1 MGSAGM
7 FSPAE
12 CDLCH
17 GFTIEPSYPQIWICE
32 DCEVRRRSYLFLLLW
47 KIDFGVGL
55 EEHFYMH
62 VLDFIVVKADRQ
74 LAARKKHL
82 LHALLARDSVF
93 CQFTHFSGGLKGNIS
108 DTEDIIDRI
117 LVYVAASAELDD
129 VSVSI
134 KMIDVKYNAAVLF
147 PTKKNKARWLA
158 FAGENT
164 LALQKWLQVTSLL
177 PYATRHAQ
185 VLVKARTSLLPHQ
198 PLALED
204 IGGVSI
210 I

>member
-1 MGSAGM
+1 MGSFGM
-7 FSPAE
+7 FCPGVCPY
-12 CDLCH
+12 CD
-17 GFTIEPSYPQIWICE
+17 GFAIEFSYPQIWICE

-55 EEHFYMH
+55 EEYFYMH
-62 VLDFIVVKADRQ
+62 VLDSIVVKADRQ

-129 VSVSI
+129 FRP
-134 KMIDVKYNAAVLF
+134 A
-147 PTKKNKARWLA
+147 
-158 FAGENT
+158 
-164 LALQKWLQVTSLL
+164 
-177 PYATRHAQ
+177 
-185 VLVKARTSLLPHQ
+185 
-198 PLALED
+198 
-204 IGGVSI
+204 
-210 I
+210 